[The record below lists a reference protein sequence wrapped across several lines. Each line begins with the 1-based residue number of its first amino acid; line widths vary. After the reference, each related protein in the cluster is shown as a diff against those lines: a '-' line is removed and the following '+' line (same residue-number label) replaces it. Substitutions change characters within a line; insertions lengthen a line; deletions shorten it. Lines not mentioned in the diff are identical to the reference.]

1 MKKKSLQY
9 IADKTG
15 VSVSTVSR
23 VLSGNGEKYRISQ
36 KTIAAVKFEADKI
49 DYMPDLIA
57 KGLRTN
63 RTDTIGLT
71 VPNIDNPFFANLS
84 CIVISE
90 LKQRGYHVLLADSM
104 ELDNE
109 ERDALNMFIS
119 RKVDGIIAVPV
130 SASPSLYE
138 EIAAHTPV
146 VLVDRYFDETS
157 LPYICTNNYIGS
169 RMATDYLIRKGH
181 RDLLAIEGNR
191 RALSNRDR
199 TGGFLDEVKSKKGI
213 SIRTRT
219 VGNAFSVENGYNE
232 TMAVLKSGDLPDA
245 IFAFSTTILLGS
257 IQALREYGIRIPE
270 EISLI
275 SFDNNG
281 FLDFLDPAVTRI
293 EQPLTEIGRRS
304 TEILS
309 ELIENR
315 RKELPDPKPIQEL
328 LKPSLVVRDSC

>member
-36 KTIAAVKFEADKI
+36 KTIAMVKLEADKI

-104 ELDNE
+104 ELDSE
-109 ERDALNMFIS
+109 ERDALNMFVS

-138 EIAAHTPV
+138 EIAVHTPV
-146 VLVDRYFDETS
+146 VLIDRYFDETS

-213 SIRTRT
+213 SIRTRI
-219 VGNAFSVENGYNE
+219 VGNAFSVDNGYNE
-232 TMAVLKSGDLPDA
+232 TMAILKSGDLPDA

-257 IQALREYGIRIPE
+257 IRRSGIRDPIPE

-281 FLDFLDPAVTRI
+281 FLDFLDPAITRI

-328 LKPSLVVRDSC
+328 LKPSLIVRDSC

>member
-9 IADKTG
+9 IAEKTG
-15 VSVSTVSR
+15 ISVSTVSR

-36 KTIAAVKFEADKI
+36 KTITAVKLEAEKI
-49 DYMPDLIA
+49 HYMPDLIA

-71 VPNIDNPFFANLS
+71 VPNIDNPFFANLA
-84 CIVISE
+84 CIVIGE

-104 ELDNE
+104 ESDKE
-109 ERDALNMFIS
+109 ERDALNMFVS

-130 SASPSLYE
+130 SASPGLYE
-138 EIAAHTPV
+138 QIAADTPV
-146 VLVDRYFDETS
+146 VLVDRYFDKTS
-157 LPYICTNNYIGS
+157 LPYICTDNYLGS
-169 RMATDYLIRKGH
+169 RMATGYLIRKGH

-191 RALSNRDR
+191 TALSNRNR
-199 TGGFLDEVKSKKGI
+199 TAGFLNEIQSKKGI
-213 SIRTRT
+213 SIRSRI
-219 VGNAFSVENGYNE
+219 VGDAFSVENGYRE
-232 TMAVLKSGDLPDA
+232 TLAILKSGDLPDA
-245 IFAFSTTILLGS
+245 IYAFSTTILLGS
-257 IQALREYGIRIPE
+257 IRALREYGIRLPE

-293 EQPLTEIGRRS
+293 EQPLSEIGRQA

-309 ELIENR
+309 ERIEGR

-328 LKPSLVVRDSC
+328 LKPSLIVRDSC